1 MSSEADD
8 ASSEADD
15 VSGRGGELTLGT
27 KAWLKIGVREHD
39 PVVPAELGTPPEA
52 ARLSLVSTGGAT
64 GPGQEPFATGKRGD
78 ASFRPISS
86 SVDPDGLTFA
96 HPHYDT
102 SLAREDPDCIFPL
115 RLLRRL
121 AEEDVV
127 GELAPTV
134 YSMMGYVPITGTL
147 RRETAPRIGEL
158 MQGEAVDAALLCPA

>member
-1 MSSEADD
+1 M
-8 ASSEADD
+8 
-15 VSGRGGELTLGT
+15 SGRGRELTLGA
-27 KAWLKIGVREHD
+27 KAWLKIGVRAHD
-39 PVVPAELGTPPEA
+39 PVAPAHLRAPLDR

-64 GPGQEPFATGKRGD
+64 GPDQEAFATGKRGD
-78 ASFRPISS
+78 ASFRPLSS
-86 SVDPDGLTFA
+86 TADPDGLAFD

-102 SLAREDPDCIFPL
+102 SLAREDPDCILPL

-121 AEEDVV
+121 AEEGVV

-147 RRETAPRIGEL
+147 TRETAPRIGEL